1 VSNDERAAMDW
12 KRVKALVPAPNRHL
26 PIPVPDNLGEVA
38 NAMRPSGMSPIILGA
53 FTAAST
59 SIRDASS
66 ESVKQA
72 SEFAGENRR

>member
-1 VSNDERAAMDW
+1 VSKDEHAAMDW

-26 PIPVPDNLGEVA
+26 PIPVPDNLGEVV
-38 NAMRPSGMSPIILGA
+38 NAMRPSGTSIILGA

-59 SIRDASS
+59 SIQNASS